1 MKMEGKIAIVPND
14 GFILS
19 TAPDFIR
26 ERVFG
31 KDSKD
36 FGILWEKEGDAAV
49 EVVFWSEASPDW
61 RDHALKV
68 EGRLVVAPFVV
79 PKRLIASI
87 KEGDTITFNGP
98 NNQFVLTACQK
109 ESYLRKPFEEVL
121 SQIAVTQ
128 Y

>member
-1 MKMEGKIAIVPND
+1 MKVVEGKMAIVPND

-31 KDSKD
+31 KDSRD
-36 FGILWEKEGDAAV
+36 FGIVWDEADAAV

-79 PKRLIASI
+79 PMRLVASI

-98 NNQFVLTACQK
+98 NHQFVVTACQK

-121 SQIAVTQ
+121 SQIAVTR